1 MNSCRNIW
9 NSNYTISY
17 FLLSNMTI
25 YFYMLSWNIGLK
37 AMRIVAWLSQCILI
51 ETFTTN
57 SNSSSKC
64 LIHISS
70 HDVCAMALF
79 FIIISNQRNN
89 IKENRKEQYK
99 LFMMMNTRKTKNKQQ
114 RERNWDA
121 ILREHK
127 NSERD
132 EQSIKP

>member
-1 MNSCRNIW
+1 
-9 NSNYTISY
+9 
-17 FLLSNMTI
+17 
-25 YFYMLSWNIGLK
+25 
-37 AMRIVAWLSQCILI
+37 
-51 ETFTTN
+51 
-57 SNSSSKC
+57 
-64 LIHISS
+64 
-70 HDVCAMALF
+70 MALF

-132 EQSIKP
+132 EQSVKPQHRDQSH